1 MIPGTLR
8 TWTKSNSCNLLLE
21 AKPLQTYW
29 ETTSCYLVKLNIHIR
44 GPTTPFWEWYIE
56 ETCTGKQEQES
67 LWERCSLWWERV
79 IASPTEQYVTVKMDE
94 LQLHL
99 TGTNLSV
106 IILNENKLQ
115 KTVHSIFFN
124 KEYEVRLNNIFD

>member
-1 MIPGTLR
+1 M
-8 TWTKSNSCNLLLE
+8 
-21 AKPLQTYW
+21 
-29 ETTSCYLVKLNIHIR
+29 
-44 GPTTPFWEWYIE
+44 
-56 ETCTGKQEQES
+56 
-67 LWERCSLWWERV
+67 

-94 LQLHL
+94 LQLYL